1 MKISD
6 IRIGKNLHAVEAYVS
21 DDGVVHAKYHNLTV
35 EALEP
40 KGMRGPRTL
49 CKSKEGTPF
58 VSFSFD
64 GKITADS
71 PRTYGVNYSY
81 EFDTWS
87 FFMEGR
93 FSRLFMTPTAAH
105 RYLERLNAQQLTPSE
120 AAKAERTAYYQN
132 NPRRWR

>member
-21 DDGVVHAKYHNLTV
+21 NDGIVHAKYHNLAV

-49 CKSKEGTPF
+49 CKSKEGTQF
-58 VSFSFD
+58 VSFP
-64 GKITADS
+64 G
-71 PRTYGVNYSY
+71 GVKFTDYSY
-81 EFDTWS
+81 EFYTWD
-87 FFMEGR
+87 FFMESM

-105 RYLERLNAQQLTPSE
+105 RYLERLNAQQLSPSE
-120 AAKAERTAYYQN
+120 ATKAERTAYCQK

>member
-1 MKISD
+1 MKIGD

-21 DDGVVHAKYHNLTV
+21 NDGIVHAKYHNLTV
-35 EALEP
+35 EALEA

-58 VSFSFD
+58 ESFP
-64 GKITADS
+64 G
-71 PRTYGVNYSY
+71 GVKFTDYSY

-93 FSRLFMTPTAAH
+93 FSKLFMTPTAAH

-120 AAKAERTAYYQN
+120 AAKAERTAYCQK